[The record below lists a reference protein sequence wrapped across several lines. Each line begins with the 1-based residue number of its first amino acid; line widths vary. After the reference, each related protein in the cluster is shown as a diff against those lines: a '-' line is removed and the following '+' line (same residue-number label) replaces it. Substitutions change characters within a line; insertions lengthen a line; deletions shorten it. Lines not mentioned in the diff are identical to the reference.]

1 MEEALSNG
9 RRLRDLARG
18 RLPPRGDVVGRDDVR
33 DAVADEEVLHEKLRV
48 WKLTASGPSG
58 R

>member
-1 MEEALSNG
+1 MNG

-18 RLPPRGDVVGRDDVR
+18 RLPPRGDVIGRDDVR
-33 DAVADEEVLHEKLRV
+33 DEVADEEVLHEKLRV